1 MVAIA
6 DSNTWPSDHNPD
18 ATDSGTYIGTAG
30 WVTYRTF
37 EHVAVSQSD
46 IHDQKIKEQHE
57 EEMFLGRLARK
68 DQNRRSL
75 RNPKPL
81 YNRRIMKCNSVKI
94 SEEVTNGRA
103 RMDQRK
109 RQVTA

>member
-18 ATDSGTYIGTAG
+18 STDSGTYIGTAG

-57 EEMFLGRLARK
+57 EEMFLGKLARQ
-68 DQNRRSL
+68 DQTRRSL
-75 RNPKPL
+75 RTPKPL
-81 YNRRIMKCNSVKI
+81 YHRRMMFCDKI
-94 SEEVTNGRA
+94 EKPGSS
-103 RMDQRK
+103 
-109 RQVTA
+109 TAGGEL